1 MKIAFVSYEF
11 PPGTGKGGIGTYVKQ
26 IAAALA
32 GLNWEVHVFAGS
44 NEPGIST
51 NTEGYWV
58 HTIECTGPHDFAS
71 KAVAIF
77 EQHHTAGKFD
87 LVESAEIHG
96 NAMVIKKKYPKLPL
110 VVRLHAPNYL
120 VEHLKNRY
128 VPFFAK
134 LRFLLG
140 AIRRLK
146 FDMGYWR
153 AYDKNLD
160 EDYQFIQLADY
171 ITAPSASMK
180 QWAVKQW
187 ALPGDKI
194 KVIHNIFSPGA
205 AWLNMPIATTNQYKK
220 VVFFG
225 RLNVL
230 KGLVNATKAMK
241 KILVEYSEWKFRIIG
256 DDGKGPMHNISMGSW
271 IKKELSQVM
280 AQVELMEGMDYEALP
295 AAITEA
301 EIVLLPSLFESFSYT
316 CAEAMAAGKAVV
328 GSLNGGMTDL
338 IKDGESGLLT
348 DPENVDA
355 IYTAIKKMIN
365 DQNLRYQLSVNARAR
380 ILAEFNAAETALLF
394 NDYYKQIISSE

>member
-1 MKIAFVSYEF
+1 MKIAFISYEF

-26 IAAALA
+26 MAAALA

-44 NEPGIST
+44 NEPGISN

-58 HTIECTGPHDFAS
+58 HTIQCSDPHDFAG
-71 KAVAIF
+71 KVVATF
-77 EQHHTAGKFD
+77 EQHYAAVKFD

-96 NAMVIKKKYPKLPL
+96 NARVIKKQYPGLPL
-110 VVRLHAPNYL
+110 VIRLHAPNYL

-134 LRFLLG
+134 LRFLFG
-140 AIRRLK
+140 SIRRLK

-153 AYDKNLD
+153 PYDKNLD
-160 EDYQFIQLADY
+160 ADYQFIQLANY
-171 ITAPSASMK
+171 ITAPSESMK
-180 QWAVKQW
+180 QWAVKYWELQ
-187 ALPGDKI
+187 PGKI

-205 AWLNMPIATTNQYKK
+205 AWLNMPIAKTNQYKR

-241 KILVEYSEWKFRIIG
+241 KILLEYPEWKFRIIG
-256 DDGKGPMHNISMGSW
+256 DDGKGPRHNISMGSW
-271 IKKELSQVM
+271 IKKQLSPVM
-280 AQVELMEGMDYEALP
+280 PQVEFIEGMDYEALP
-295 AAITEA
+295 SAITES

-316 CAEAMAAGKAVV
+316 CAEAMAAGKAVI
-328 GSLNGGMTDL
+328 GSLSGGMTDL
-338 IKDGESGLLT
+338 INDGESGLLT
-348 DPENVDA
+348 DPENADA
-355 IYTAIKKMIN
+355 IYTAIKKMID

-380 ILAEFNAAETALLF
+380 ILAEFNAAETVLLF
-394 NDYYKQIISSE
+394 NDFYKQIISSE